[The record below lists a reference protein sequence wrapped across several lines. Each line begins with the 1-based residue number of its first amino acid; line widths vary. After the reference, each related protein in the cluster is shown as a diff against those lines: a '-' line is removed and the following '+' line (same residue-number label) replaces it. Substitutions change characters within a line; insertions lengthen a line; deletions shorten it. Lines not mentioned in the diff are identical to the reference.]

1 VRTVHITLHR
11 STTSSHSPLPLTK
24 TINLT
29 YSLNNPPFPIQVIT
43 GPSLPTS
50 PSYHL
55 SDRPRRETAVRVTT
69 TSRHRIQ
76 PSLRHRDEA
85 LIKLIIAPHLSSS
98 LRLFDSTTL
107 NPHRPHNTFTSRKTA
122 ICLQEGKRRQS
133 PARPPTVNLPLRL
146 LRQ

>member
-1 VRTVHITLHR
+1 MRTVHITLHR

-29 YSLNNPPFPIQVIT
+29 YSLNNPPFPIQVTT

-55 SDRPRRETAVRVTT
+55 SGRPRRETVVRVTT

-76 PSLRHRDEA
+76 PFLRHRYEA
-85 LIKLIIAPHLSSS
+85 LIRLTIALHPS
-98 LRLFDSTTL
+98 LFLRPFDSTTL
-107 NPHRPHNTFTSRKTA
+107 SPHRPHNIFTSRKTA
-122 ICLQEGKRRQS
+122 ICLQEGKRRLS
-133 PARPPTVNLPLRL
+133 PARPPTVNLPLRRH
-146 LRQ
+146 RQ